1 MATPHLLLVND
12 ESGAHFSWWVSG
24 SPACDSL
31 IHLRNPATVIS
42 WLANIF
48 ATKGNDLAF
57 VNSYWGTVRKE
68 LGRQACDPNA
78 QSPQYLHCH
87 LQGHLFALGRCA
99 LVSLCDL
106 SVYPMNRINIIL
118 LLMKRL
124 GSGGQMPLQKCLF
137 TELKVLHYFM
147 TNRLFSLVPTIH
159 SMH

>member
-1 MATPHLLLVND
+1 MATPHLLLVID
-12 ESGAHFSWWVSG
+12 ESGAYFSWWVSG

-31 IHLRNPATVIS
+31 IHWRNPATVIS
-42 WLANIF
+42 WLPNVF
-48 ATKGNDLAF
+48 AAKGNDLAF
-57 VNSYWGTVRKE
+57 VSSCWGTVRRE

-87 LQGHLFALGRCA
+87 LHGHLLALGRCA

-106 SVYPMNRINIIL
+106 SVYPMNRINTIL
-118 LLMKRL
+118 SLMKRL
-124 GSGGQMPLQKCLF
+124 GSGGQMPLQKCLS

-147 TNRLFSLVPTIH
+147 TNRLFSLVPTIR